1 MIMKKMNNKGFAVS
15 TMLFGLLI
23 IIVLTIGVTI
33 SIMAFNRKNSKEF
46 SQTIVDE
53 LESRKIVNFKVGNY
67 IEMTPTLTNA
77 TLSTEMTGYISDQ
90 SINPSN
96 LNTWIVMKIN
106 DDKTIDLISKDASNE
121 EIYFGGISGYQKYIK
136 TLNYIANLYQNKKYT
151 VGARCPGY
159 DISKQTETITDTSL
173 FNLNKAPKESSTDD
187 NITGEE
193 EKKGLGDVGYKS
205 DLSDLEILQNTVNP
219 TTTTNKSYWLASRYY
234 KYLSNSLGSIWYFQG
249 RYYDGKVNSLS
260 FHYCGTSECHD
271 SHMSKSVRPIVI
283 INSSVKVKS
292 GTGTDNDPYKLD

>member
-1 MIMKKMNNKGFAVS
+1 MKKMNNKGFAVS

-53 LESRKIVNFKVGNY
+53 LESRKIVNFKVGDY
-67 IEMTPTLTNA
+67 IEMTPTRTNA
-77 TLSTEMTGYISDQ
+77 RLSTEMTGYISDQ

-121 EIYFGGISGYQKYIK
+121 KIYFGGINGYQKYIE
-136 TLNYIANLYQNKKYT
+136 TLNDIANFYQNNKYT
-151 VGARCPGY
+151 VGARYPGY
-159 DISKQTETITDTSL
+159 DINGKQTETITDTSL

-187 NITGEE
+187 NITEEE
-193 EKKGLGDVGYKS
+193 EKQGLGDVGYKS
-205 DLSDLEILQNTVNP
+205 DLEILKTLVN
-219 TTTTNKSYWLASRYY
+219 TTTIPKSYWLASRYY

-249 RYYDGKVNSLS
+249 RYYDGEVNSLS

-292 GTGTDNDPYKLD
+292 GTGTGNDPYKLD

>member
-67 IEMTPTLTNA
+67 IEMTPTSTNA
-77 TLSTEMTGYISDQ
+77 KLSTEMTGYNSDQ

-106 DDKTIDLISKDASNE
+106 DDKTIDLISKDVSNE
-121 EIYFGGISGYQKYIK
+121 EIYFGGINGYQKYIK
-136 TLNYIANLYQNKKYT
+136 TLNYIAKAYENDKYT
-151 VGARCPGY
+151 VGSRYPGY
-159 DISKQTETITDTSL
+159 DINGKQTETITDTSL

-187 NITGEE
+187 SITEKE
-193 EKKGLGDVGYKS
+193 EKQGLGDVGYKS
-205 DLSDLEILQNTVNP
+205 DLEILQNTVN
-219 TTTTNKSYWLASRYY
+219 TTTKPYWLASRYY

-249 RYYDGKVNSLS
+249 RYYDGEVNSLS

-271 SHMSKSVRPIVI
+271 SYMSKYVRPIVI